1 MSSIRTRFP
10 RALHALPA
18 VMAALLLTCLA
29 GAVAAKPDYINGGIG
44 SNEVAQIEA
53 QAPAYNLRLVF
64 SEGLKNDYVS
74 NVALRILDS
83 QGHEVLTLA
92 DAGPLTSVRLPA
104 GHYVVDAKYGQL
116 ERRNPID
123 LKAGAPV
130 NLYLHF
136 PNDEKLS

>member
-1 MSSIRTRFP
+1 MTSIRTRFAP
-10 RALHALPA
+10 ALHALPA
-18 VMAALLLTCLA
+18 VMAALLLSCFV
-29 GAVAAKPDYINGGIG
+29 GAVAAKPDYINGGI
-44 SNEVAQIEA
+44 STSEVARIEA

-74 NVALRILDS
+74 NVALRILDN
-83 QGHEVLTLA
+83 QGREVLALD

-104 GHYVVDAKYGQL
+104 GHYVVVAKYGQL
-116 ERRNPID
+116 KRRNPID

-130 NLYLHF
+130 DLYLHF